1 MKETKDFEKKLK
13 RLEEIVASLE
23 NQEHPLEKTV
33 SLFQEGMKLSRDCR
47 KTLAEVELSI
57 KNVIGLEE
65 DGTPQ
70 TADLELKD
78 NESEIP
84 F

>member
-1 MKETKDFEKKLK
+1 MKETKDFENKLK

-23 NQEHPLEKTV
+23 KQERPLEETV

-57 KNVIGLEE
+57 TRVIGLDEE
-65 DGTPQ
+65 GNPQ
-70 TADLELKD
+70 TADFKAED
-78 NESEIP
+78 E
-84 F
+84 